1 MTLDQLRIFVTVAEL
16 QHVTRA
22 AEQLGRTQST
32 VSSAIAAL
40 EARHDV
46 TLFNRVGRGVELTA
60 EGRVFLT
67 HAKAVLAKAREAEQA
82 LEELSGL
89 DRGEIAIFASQTIA
103 NYWLPPRLAAFAA
116 RHPAIALKLE
126 IGNTAACAEAV
137 KEGRADLGF
146 IEGEIDEPEL
156 SASLVASDELA
167 LVVGNAHRWLRRV
180 PDLPQGLTETRWA
193 LREAGS
199 GTRSSFE
206 RALERMGF
214 AADRLDVVLELPSNE
229 ALCAAVASGELA
241 TVVSVS
247 VARPGVESGRLS
259 IIPLH
264 LGSRAFRLI
273 RHRER
278 QGSRAVQAFR
288 QELGVSDKS

>member
-1 MTLDQLRIFVTVAEL
+1 MTLDQLRIFVAVAEL

-46 TLFNRVGRGVELTA
+46 ALFHRVGRRVELTA
-60 EGRVFLT
+60 EGRVFLA
-67 HAKAVLAKAREAEQA
+67 HARAVLGEARAAETA
-82 LEELSGL
+82 LDELSGL
-89 DRGEIAIFASQTIA
+89 DRGSLAVFASQTIA
-103 NYWLPPRLAAFAA
+103 NYWLPPRLVAFHAH
-116 RHPAIALKLE
+116 HPGITLALE
-126 IGNTAACAEAV
+126 IGNTADCVAAV

-146 IEGEIDEPEL
+146 VEGELDEPEL
-156 SASLVASDELA
+156 SASLIADDELA
-167 LVVGNAHRWLRRV
+167 LVVGRGHPWLGAN
-180 PDLPQGLTETRWA
+180 PALPKGLGATRWA

-206 RALERMGF
+206 RALERLGF
-214 AADRLDVVLELPSNE
+214 PPAALDIALELPSNE
-229 ALCAAVASGELA
+229 ALCSAVAASDLA

-247 VARPGVESGRLS
+247 VARPGVESGRLA
-259 IIPLH
+259 ILPLD

-278 QGSRAVQAFR
+278 RGSRAMSAFV
-288 QELGVSDKS
+288 QELGGA